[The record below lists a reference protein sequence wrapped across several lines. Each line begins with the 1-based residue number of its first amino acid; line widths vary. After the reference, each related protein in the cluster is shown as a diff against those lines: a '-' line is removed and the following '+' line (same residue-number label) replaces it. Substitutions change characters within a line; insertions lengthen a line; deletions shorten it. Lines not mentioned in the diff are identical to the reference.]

1 MAFTGELSPSAGLGG
16 VLPDRL
22 ELTAVHL
29 ECCGSQVLRAG
40 SSYAADL
47 AIEVDLR
54 VVKQLLGY
62 GLEHGMV
69 QHLRWLW
76 IARSLQSLLLSIADD
91 GEKSW
96 LLKNSLSRN
105 PQKLDRVR
113 MPYKRFS

>member
-1 MAFTGELSPSAGLGG
+1 ASCPHRLGLVAFCSI
-16 VLPDRL
+16 RL
-22 ELTAVHL
+22 ELAAVHL

-76 IARSLQSLLLSIADD
+76 TARSLQSLVVSIADD
-91 GEKSW
+91 GEKS
-96 LLKNSLSRN
+96 LTTSTGRRPALSRC
-105 PQKLDRVR
+105 PTG
-113 MPYKRFS
+113 

>member
-91 GEKSW
+91 GEKS
-96 LLKNSLSRN
+96 LTTSTAKRN
-105 PQKLDRVR
+105 YGVR
-113 MPYKRFS
+113 